1 MTGTSK
7 ATTALCLLVLLAGC
21 GEGDGGSRQE
31 AVAREAAAKEA
42 DAVRK
47 ALIADRAAVV
57 EELQGDVADPARRA
71 ALEAEEKRL
80 AGEIRNAN
88 KERLR
93 RDQEEVR
100 RQISEQRRGG
110 K

>member
-1 MTGTSK
+1 MTGK
-7 ATTALCLLVLLAGC
+7 ATIVLCLLVLLAGC

-31 AVAREAAAKEA
+31 AIARGAAAKEA
-42 DAVRK
+42 DAVRN
-47 ALIADRAAVV
+47 ALVADRKAVV
-57 EELQGDVADPARRA
+57 EELQGDVAPPARRA
-71 ALEAEEKRL
+71 TLEAEEKRL
-80 AGEIRNAN
+80 SDEIKNAN